1 MEHFHY
7 YNFDS
12 FFFFSSTMEILLLS
26 SLVQQIFSG
35 HWITLLVY
43 HPLLTSTGY
52 LHRLAGDGYGKPFLI
67 PTPEVKVI
75 PRAKDDDCL
84 IIASDGLWDVI
95 SNAEA
100 CRVARLQILQ
110 WHRKNNGVCSDGGGV
125 PTISHPAAQAA
136 ADYLVKLAL
145 MKGSADNITVTVID
159 LKLRKKTNDKSI
171 CFL

>member
-1 MEHFHY
+1 MSNSPSPPFRLEHP
-7 YNFDS
+7 
-12 FFFFSSTMEILLLS
+12 
-26 SLVQQIFSG
+26 
-35 HWITLLVY
+35 ITF
-43 HPLLTSTGY
+43 T
-52 LHRLAGDGYGKPFLI
+52 
-67 PTPEVKVI
+67 TPEVKVI
-75 PRAKDDDCL
+75 PRAKDEDDDCL

-100 CRVARLQILQ
+100 CRVARLQILR
-110 WHRKNNGVCSDGGGV
+110 WHRKKNGVCSDEGGA